1 MMIKGESW
9 KWPPIHLTPILF
21 SKWQINMGLNDVSEV
36 FMIVNIKEFNA
47 YLYIYIYSHQELGLL

>member
-1 MMIKGESW
+1 
-9 KWPPIHLTPILF
+9 
-21 SKWQINMGLNDVSEV
+21 MGLNDVSEV